1 MTSLAQIARDV
12 RASTRARA
20 REDKPERELSHH
32 IAVAD
37 VLRRFAREDV
47 LWFHPANGEHR
58 DKRTAAKLRAM
69 GVQPGVPDF
78 IIIVAGKVHMLE
90 MKRPGGEKPR
100 KAQRDFLFRAI
111 SAGCETAVAFGID
124 AALDILNA
132 WGALRVRVS
141 PAMIGRESV

>member
-12 RASTRARA
+12 ERRTRARA
-20 REDKPERELSHH
+20 REAPPERELSHH

-37 VLRRFAREDV
+37 VLRRFARDDV

-69 GVQPGVPDF
+69 GVQPGAPDF
-78 IIIVAGKVHMLE
+78 VIVIGGRVHLLE
-90 MKRPGGEKPR
+90 MKRPGGEKPS
-100 KAQRDFLFRAI
+100 KAQRDFLFRAVA
-111 SAGCETAVAFGID
+111 AGCETAVAFGID
-124 AALDILNA
+124 AALDRLNL

-141 PAMIGRESV
+141 PAMIGRGAA

>member
-1 MTSLAQIARDV
+1 MKAAV
-12 RASTRARA
+12 
-20 REDKPERELSHH
+20 KKPPERELAHH

-37 VLRRFAREDV
+37 VLKQFAREDV

-58 DKRTAAKLRAM
+58 DKRTAAKLRTM

-100 KAQRDFLFRAI
+100 AAQRAFLFRAVA
-111 SAGCETAVAFGID
+111 AGCETAVAFGVD
-124 AALDILNA
+124 AALDRLNL

-141 PAMIGRESV
+141 PAMIGRGS